1 MMHARISVSF
11 AVALLVAGAALA
23 QERLANSTPDMRA
36 KIQTEFMTK
45 KLGLKADQIPKVQ
58 EINLKYAQKM
68 EPVLKGNEGPL
79 VKLRAAKAIDQD
91 KDAEL
96 ERVLSKE
103 QYQQYLASKEEM
115 REKVEQ
121 RIEEKRQGAGN

>member
-1 MMHARISVSF
+1 MLRARIAVSF
-11 AVALLVAGAALA
+11 AAALLIGSAAPA
-23 QERLANSTPDMRA
+23 QERLANSTPEMRA

-45 KLGLKADQIPKVQ
+45 KHGLKADQIPKVQ

-79 VKLRAAKAIDQD
+79 VKMRAAKAIDQD
-91 KDAEL
+91 KEAEL
-96 ERVLSKE
+96 GKVLSKE

-115 REKVEQ
+115 REKLEQ
-121 RIEEKRQGAGN
+121 RIEEKRQGEGH

>member
-23 QERLANSTPDMRA
+23 QERLAPDMRA